1 MDDTFY
7 SLRQLTKELGVTAR
21 ALRHYE
27 ARKLIAPTRRGMTR
41 LYGMKDRARILM
53 ILRGRRLGFSLA
65 QIHEDLRMYDCKDS
79 DERDEIMAARSKFVD
94 RINYL
99 ERRRYDINQ
108 SLRQFKECVREI
120 DASFRGKSR
129 TPWDEILLRQLVPD
143 PTSRSIR
150 TP

>member
-1 MDDTFY
+1 
-7 SLRQLTKELGVTAR
+7 
-21 ALRHYE
+21 
-27 ARKLIAPTRRGMTR
+27 
-41 LYGMKDRARILM
+41 
-53 ILRGRRLGFSLA
+53 
-65 QIHEDLRMYDCKDS
+65 MYDCKDS